1 MRPIAV
7 GLLGT
12 GGDFIV
18 LGINDSGFKVDVEAC
33 RVGMIEVIW
42 GSAIW
47 SCLYWVGF
55 GSLASVVLSGSSESV
70 AMRECF

>member
-1 MRPIAV
+1 
-7 GLLGT
+7 
-12 GGDFIV
+12 
-18 LGINDSGFKVDVEAC
+18 
-33 RVGMIEVIW
+33 MIEVIW

-55 GSLASVVLSGSSESV
+55 GSLASVALSGSSESV